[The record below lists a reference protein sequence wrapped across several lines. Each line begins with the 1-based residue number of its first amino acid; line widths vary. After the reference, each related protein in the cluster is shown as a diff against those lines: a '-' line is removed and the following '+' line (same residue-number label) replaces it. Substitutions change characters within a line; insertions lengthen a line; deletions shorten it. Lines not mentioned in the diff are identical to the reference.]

1 MLILRKIFYS
11 LQIAKALG
19 AQQATDDQ
27 WEAFKETT
35 GDTSNL
41 TE

>member
-1 MLILRKIFYS
+1 MIIFLHYFS

-27 WEAFKETT
+27 WEAFKENT
-35 GDTSNL
+35 GDTSNY